1 MAGSRDATVGCLLGA
16 DRVFGAY
23 FAMLQGDDV
32 HLLPRIA
39 LDSTEECNLRE
50 VEEVLHWG

>member
-1 MAGSRDATVGCLLGA
+1 MAGSRDETVGCLLGA
-16 DRVFGAY
+16 DRAFGAY

-32 HLLPRIA
+32 HLLARIA

-50 VEEVLHWG
+50 VEEELHWG